1 MSGKNPLGSGK
12 EPQAYEG
19 TNAIFPLNGFTVVR
33 SSRDPT
39 SSDKKYPAPS
49 LWLNKISGALWYN
62 SKQIANWVQLSAG
75 SLLFL
80 DALTADNGLAIGP
93 TLGNINVLGTLNQ
106 IVTNGI
112 LSTIRLSLPSN
123 LVAPGS
129 ITATTTLT
137 ATLGNITATNGNLV
151 LGSAGN
157 KIIRSSVATTAA
169 AGANSMG
176 RVTLVGG
183 TVTVFTTSVTTNSL
197 IKTWR
202 QSVGATGA
210 AGLGQIAIGTINNG
224 TSFVINSL
232 QGANASALQASDVS
246 IIGWEITN

>member
-12 EPQAYEG
+12 EPQSYEG

-33 SSRDPT
+33 SGRDPT

-49 LWLNKISGALWYN
+49 LWLNKVSGALWYN

-75 SLLFL
+75 SLFL
-80 DALTADNGLAIGP
+80 DALTADNGLAISP
-93 TLGNINVLGTLNQ
+93 SLGNINILGTVNQ

-112 LSTIRLSLPSN
+112 ASTIKFSLPAI
-123 LVAPGS
+123 LIAPGS
-129 ITATTTLT
+129 ITATTSLT
-137 ATLGNITATNGNLV
+137 ASLGNITATNGNLV
-151 LGSAGN
+151 LGAPGN
-157 KIIRSSVATTAA
+157 KIIRSSVATTSA

-183 TVTVFTTSVTTNSL
+183 TVTVSTTSVTTNSL
-197 IKTWR
+197 IKIWR

-210 AGLGQIAIGTINNG
+210 AALGELSVGTIVNG
-224 TSFVINSL
+224 SSFVIRAL
-232 QGANASALQASDVS
+232 QVANASALQASDVS
-246 IIGWEITN
+246 VIGWEIIN